1 MKKQYLL
8 LSVFVL
14 CTLFSFSQSIT
25 IGAGTATSY
34 FYGPYY
40 RSTAGSTFN
49 NSKYAYIYTPDELT
63 AIPAGSIITSIE
75 WEKSSGT
82 ITAPNIFQIYLEN
95 NSATTLTTGTSW
107 GALIASGTSV
117 YNNTN
122 QGFTAAAP
130 GWELFTL
137 TTPFIYTGGT
147 LQICTDHVK
156 QGIASGANN
165 YLYEAATGKA
175 IGWASGT
182 AGSNTTLLNTATYGS
197 NRPNIRISYIPGTN
211 CTGAP
216 EAGTSTASSSSVCP
230 SSTFSLSLSGA
241 TLAAGLTYQWQS
253 SIDGITYSDITGATN
268 SAFSTSQTSN
278 TYYQCVV
285 TCSASGQQDIS
296 TPIQVTTNSFLNC
309 YCTSNATSTAD
320 EEILNVS
327 LGTLNNTST
336 CSTTGG
342 PGSIL
347 SQYSDYTTTVNPP
360 ILVASANY
368 TLGIQIGTCGGN
380 FGNMTKA
387 FIDFNQNG
395 QFTDPGEE
403 IYVSP
408 AAVTGPNT
416 ISATI
421 LITAN
426 AVAGLTRMRIV
437 TVETTVATGVTPC
450 GTYTWGETEDYL
462 VQIVPPPTCP
472 QPTNLSLA
480 TSDLTSATIQWT
492 AGGTETQW
500 QIEYGPTGFTPGTGT
515 FLLTTTNPTTITGL
529 IANSFYQA
537 YVRGICT
544 PGDSSYWAGTIS
556 WNTFDQGQYMDWDS
570 ECPTTGFID
579 ISSTGTPINTTDDS
593 ELGITLPF
601 PVLYQGALYT
611 TCTIG
616 NNGGIV
622 FGSTTANVGY
632 NMVAGN
638 GLYPFVQDLNTANA
652 GGGVYYE
659 AIGNAPN
666 RKFIVSWVDL
676 PHFGG
681 VATDGATFQL
691 IIEEATMEI
700 YFVYEDVQMSN
711 TTWDNGADAEIGIRG
726 TNQNI
731 DVSLNNATYLQ
742 NNSCVH
748 FSYTDCP
755 KPKNFTMLFTGPI
768 AANFSWTPSIA
779 NETNWTI
786 IYGPQ
791 GFDPTTSGT
800 TVTSTTPSLLVS
812 NLTQLTNYDVYI
824 YSDCS
829 VGIQSDA
836 LIGTFF
842 TPPFCSNPTN
852 LVATSEIDSIITNW
866 NWALSAPQFPITSFN
881 IQYGQTGFDLYSNGT
896 TEQLDNNLNDTL
908 FNANFMAG
916 GVYDVYVQA
925 VCGSDTSQF
934 VGPISVVMPLTNNDV
949 CGAETIPVDGQNYI
963 FNNTGAT
970 VAPNDLTIAPPATGA
985 NTTDGWINSTLNL
998 TTWFKFT
1005 APNSGDVRI
1014 NCTDI
1019 NYNGQVAVYNNSNC
1033 QTMNLSQLVGAND
1046 NEIGGNSVAPNF
1058 TICNLIPGN
1067 SYFILFD
1074 GFNSTTGNYSISLSE
1089 IILNAGSTGSQLDV
1103 CYSDTVNL
1111 FNGIS
1116 GYDTG
1121 GVWSQQIPTL
1131 GLQDSLFITTGLASV
1146 VFNFTYTLTD
1156 GCSNDAVGAT
1166 VKVFSPSS
1174 AGNDG
1179 TITVCKNEPF
1189 SLLNGLTG
1197 NVDIGGTWYNPQ
1209 NQALASNIDTASNF
1223 PGQFNYDYI
1232 VSNGICPAD
1241 TSNILMVVDP
1251 SCDYLAGI
1259 GELSSS
1265 ILVYPNPTSNMLT
1278 LDFGTPI
1285 SDVDFEL
1292 FDIQGKAILG
1302 EKNISLVNGKHQV
1315 NTSILVP
1322 GVYMLHINSLEKQY
1336 IYRIIKD

>member
-1 MKKQYLL
+1 MKKHYLL
-8 LSVFVL
+8 SILLLCSLLSFG
-14 CTLFSFSQSIT
+14 QSIT
-25 IGAGTATSY
+25 IGTGTATSY

-40 RSTAGSTFN
+40 RSSATSTFN
-49 NSKYAYIYTPDELT
+49 FSKYAYIYTADELT
-63 AIPAGSIITSIE
+63 GIPPGSLITMIE
-75 WEKSSGT
+75 WEKASGT
-82 ITAPNIFQIYLEN
+82 ITAPNTFQIFMEN
-95 NSATTLTTGTSW
+95 NSAATLTTGTTW
-107 GALIASGTSV
+107 GTLTSTSTSV
-117 YNNTN
+117 YNNTA
-122 QGFTAAAP
+122 QGFTVTGP
-130 GWELFTL
+130 GWEGFTL
-137 TTPFIYTGGT
+137 TSPFIYTGGT
-147 LQICTDHVK
+147 LQISTDHVK
-156 QGIASGANN
+156 QGTASGANN
-165 YLYEAATGKA
+165 YYYTTVAGKA
-175 IGWASGT
+175 LGWAAGA
-182 AGSNTTLLNTATYGS
+182 AGSNATLLNTATYGN

-211 CTGAP
+211 CNGTP
-216 EAGTSTASSSSVCP
+216 EAGTSTSSSTAVCP
-230 SSTFSLSLSGA
+230 STPFSLSLSGA
-241 TLAAGLTYQWQS
+241 TLASGLTYQWQS
-253 SIDGITYSDITGATN
+253 SSDGITYSDILGASN
-268 SAFSTSQTSN
+268 SAFSSSQTSD

-285 TCSASGQQDIS
+285 TCTSSGQQDIS
-296 TPIQVTTNSFLNC
+296 TPILVTTNSFVNC
-309 YCTSNATSTAD
+309 YCPSNATSTAD

-336 CSTTGG
+336 CTNTGG

-347 SQYSDYTTTVNPP
+347 NQYSDYSTTVTPP
-360 ILVASANY
+360 ILAASANY
-368 TLGIQIGTCGGN
+368 TLGVQIGTCGGN

-421 LITAN
+421 LIPAN

-437 TVETTVATGVTPC
+437 NVETTVATGVTPC

-480 TSDLTSATIQWT
+480 TSSLTSATIQWT

-500 QIEYGPTGFTPGTGT
+500 QIEYGPAGFTPGTGT
-515 FLLTTTNPTTITGL
+515 FLTTTTNPTTINGL
-529 IANSFYQA
+529 TSYSFYQA

-556 WNTFDQGQYMDWDS
+556 WNTYDQGQFMDWDS
-570 ECPTTGFID
+570 ECPTTGYID
-579 ISSTGTPINTTDDS
+579 ILASGTPINTTDDS
-593 ELGITLPF
+593 EFGITLPF
-601 PVLYQGALYT
+601 PVLYQGALFT

-666 RKFIVSWVDL
+666 RKFIVSWIDV
-676 PHFGG
+676 PHFGTG
-681 VATDGATFQL
+681 GTDGATFQL

-700 YFVYEDVQMSN
+700 YYVYEDVQMSN
-711 TTWDNGADAEIGIRG
+711 ATWDNGADAEIGIRG
-726 TNQNI
+726 SVQNI
-731 DVSLNNATYLQ
+731 DISLNNTNYLLA
-742 NNSCVH
+742 NSCVH

-755 KPKNFTMLFTGPI
+755 KPKNFSMIFTGPTS
-768 AANFSWTPSIA
+768 ANFSWTPSIA
-779 NETNWTI
+779 NETNWTV
-786 IYGPQ
+786 IYGTQ

-800 TVTSTTPSLLVS
+800 TLTTTTPSLIITG
-812 NLTQLTNYDVYI
+812 LTQLTNYDVYI

-842 TPPFCSNPTN
+842 TPPYCSNPTGV
-852 LVATSEIDSIITNW
+852 VASSEIDSIITTW
-866 NWALSAPQFPITSFN
+866 NWALSAPQFPVTSFN

-896 TEQLDNNLNDTL
+896 TEQLDNNFNDTL

-925 VCGSDTSQF
+925 VCGTDTSLF
-934 VGPISVVMPLTNNDV
+934 VGPISVTMPLTNNDV
-949 CGAETIPVDGQNYI
+949 CGAETIPVDGVNYI

-970 VAPNDLTIAPPATGA
+970 IDPNDLGIVPPATGA
-985 NTTDGWINSTLNL
+985 NTTDGWFNSTLNL

-1014 NCTDI
+1014 NCTNI
-1019 NYNGQVAVYNNSNC
+1019 NYNGQIAVYNNSNC
-1033 QTMNLSQLVGAND
+1033 QTLNLNQLVGAND
-1046 NEIGGNSVAPNF
+1046 NEINGTSVAPNF
-1058 TICNLIPGN
+1058 TLCNLIPGN
-1067 SYFILFD
+1067 SYLILFD
-1074 GFNSTTGNYSISLSE
+1074 AFISTPGNYSISISE
-1089 IILNAGSTGSQLDV
+1089 IILNAGSQGAQLDV
-1103 CYSDTVNL
+1103 CYGDTVNL
-1111 FNGIS
+1111 FDGI
-1116 GYDTG
+1116 TG
-1121 GVWSQQIPTL
+1121 NDADGVWTQQIPTL
-1131 GLQDSLFITTGLASV
+1131 GLQDSLFVTTGLASV

-1156 GCSNDAVGAT
+1156 GCADDAVNAT

-1179 TITVCKNEPF
+1179 SLTVCKNEPF
-1189 SLLNGLTG
+1189 SLLNGLSG

-1209 NQALASNIDTASNF
+1209 NQVLGSSIDTASNF

-1241 TSNILMVVDP
+1241 TANILVIVDP
-1251 SCDYLAGI
+1251 SCDYLASL
-1259 GELSSS
+1259 GELQASLL
-1265 ILVYPNPTSNMLT
+1265 IYPNPTSTELT
-1278 LDFGTPI
+1278 LDFGFNAANVNYI
-1285 SDVDFEL
+1285 L
-1292 FDIQGKAILG
+1292 YDI
-1302 EKNISLVNGKHQV
+1302 NGKIVLAENEIAFQNGKYIV
-1315 NTSILVP
+1315 GMNGILP
-1322 GVYMLHINSLEKQY
+1322 GMYMLHINSKENKQV
-1336 IYRIIKD
+1336 YRIIKN

>member
-1 MKKQYLL
+1 MKKHYL
-8 LSVFVL
+8 LSVFLL
-14 CTLFSFSQSIT
+14 CSLLSFGQSIT
-25 IGAGTATSY
+25 IGTGTATSY

-40 RSTAGSTFN
+40 RSSATSTFN
-49 NSKYAYIYTPDELT
+49 FSKYAYIYTSDELT
-63 AIPAGSIITSIE
+63 GIPPGSLITMIE
-75 WEKSSGT
+75 WEKASGT
-82 ITAPNIFQIYLEN
+82 ITAPNTFQILMEN
-95 NSATTLTTGTSW
+95 NSAATLTTGTTW
-107 GALIASGTSV
+107 GSLTSTSTSV
-117 YNNTN
+117 YNNTT
-122 QGFTAAAP
+122 QGFTVTGP
-130 GWELFTL
+130 GWEGFTL

-147 LQICTDHVK
+147 LQIATDHVK
-156 QGIASGANN
+156 QGTASGANN
-165 YLYEAATGKA
+165 YYYTTVAGKA
-175 IGWASGT
+175 LGWAAGA
-182 AGSNTTLLNTATYGS
+182 AGSNATLLNTATYGN

-211 CTGAP
+211 CNGAP
-216 EAGTSTASSSSVCP
+216 EAGTSFSSSTAVCP
-230 SSTFSLSLSGA
+230 STPFSLSLSGA
-241 TLAAGLTYQWQS
+241 TLASGLTYQWQS
-253 SIDGITYSDITGATN
+253 SSDGITYTDILGATN
-268 SAFSTSQTSN
+268 SAYSASQTTN

-285 TCSASGQQDIS
+285 TCTSSGQQDIS
-296 TPIQVTTNSFLNC
+296 TPIQVTTNSFVNC
-309 YCTSNATSTAD
+309 YCPSNATSAAD

-336 CSTTGG
+336 CSNTGG
-342 PGSIL
+342 PGSVL
-347 SQYSDYTTTVNPP
+347 NQYSDYSTTVSPP
-360 ILVASANY
+360 TLAASANY

-395 QFTDPGEE
+395 QFTDLGEE

-408 AAVTGPNT
+408 NFVTGPNT
-416 ISATI
+416 ISSSI
-421 LITAN
+421 LIPAN
-426 AVAGLTRMRIV
+426 ATPGLTRMRIV
-437 TVETTVATGVTPC
+437 NVETTVATGVNAC

-462 VQIVPPPTCP
+462 VNIVPPPTCP
-472 QPTNLSLA
+472 QPTNLSLVTA
-480 TSDLTSATIQWT
+480 DLTSATVQWN
-492 AGGTETQW
+492 AGGTETEW
-500 QIEYGPTGFTPGTGT
+500 QIEYGPAGFTPGTGT
-515 FLLTTTNPTTITGL
+515 FITTSTNPTTITGL
-529 IANSFYQA
+529 TSNSFYQA

-570 ECPTTGFID
+570 DCPTTGFID
-579 ISSTGTPINTTDDS
+579 ISSTGTAVNTTDDS
-593 ELGITLPF
+593 EFGITLPF

-666 RKFIVSWVDL
+666 RKFIVSWVDV

-681 VATDGATFQL
+681 VSTDGATFQL
-691 IIEEATMEI
+691 IIEEASMEI

-711 TTWDNGADAEIGIRG
+711 AVWDNGADAEIGIRG
-726 TNQNI
+726 AIQNI
-731 DVSLNNATYLQ
+731 DISLNNTTYLQ

-812 NLTQLTNYDVYI
+812 NLTQLTSYDVYI

-829 VGIQSDA
+829 LGIQSDA

-842 TPPFCSNPTN
+842 TPPFCSNPTGI
-852 LVATSEIDSIITNW
+852 VATSTVDSIITNW

-881 IQYGQTGFDLYSNGT
+881 IQYGQTEFDLYSNGT
-896 TEQLDNNLNDTL
+896 TEQLDNNFSDTL

-925 VCGSDTSQF
+925 VCGTDTSQF

-949 CGAETIPVDGQNYI
+949 CGAETIPVNGQNYI
-963 FNNTGAT
+963 FNNAGAT
-970 VAPNDLTIAPPATGA
+970 IDPNDLGIVPPATGA

-1005 APNSGDVRI
+1005 APASGDVRV

-1019 NYNGQVAVYNNSNC
+1019 NYNGQIAVYNNSNC
-1033 QTMNLSQLVGAND
+1033 QTLNSNQLVGAND
-1046 NEIGGNSVAPNF
+1046 NEVDGNSVAPNF

-1067 SYFILFD
+1067 TYFVLFD
-1074 GFNSTTGNYSISLSE
+1074 AFTSTPGNYSISLSE
-1089 IILNAGSTGSQLDV
+1089 IILDAGLTGTQLDV
-1103 CYSDTVNL
+1103 CYGDTVNL
-1111 FNGIS
+1111 FNGIN
-1116 GYDTG
+1116 GYDAG
-1121 GVWSQQIPTL
+1121 GVWTQQIPTL
-1131 GLQDSLFITTGLASV
+1131 GLQDSLFITAGLASV

-1156 GCSNDAVGAT
+1156 GCASDAIGAT

-1179 TITVCKNEPF
+1179 SITVCKNEPF
-1189 SLLNGLTG
+1189 SLLSGLTG
-1197 NVDIGGTWYNPQ
+1197 NVDLGGTWYNPQ
-1209 NQALASNIDTASNF
+1209 NQSLATNIDTAGNF

-1241 TSNILMVVDP
+1241 TSNILVIVDA
-1251 SCDYLAGI
+1251 SCDYLASL
-1259 GELSSS
+1259 GELQASLL
-1265 ILVYPNPTSNMLT
+1265 IYPNPTSNELT
-1278 LDFGTPI
+1278 LDFGMNATEI
-1285 SDVDFEL
+1285 DYIL
-1292 FDIQGKAILG
+1292 YDI
-1302 EKNISLVNGKHQV
+1302 NGKIV
-1315 NTSILVP
+1315 LAENEISIENGKYIIGTLGILP
-1322 GVYMLHINSLEKQY
+1322 GMYMLHINSKENSQV
-1336 IYRIIKD
+1336 YRIIKN

>member
-1 MKKQYLL
+1 MKKHYLL
-8 LSVFVL
+8 SLFIL
-14 CTLFSFSQSIT
+14 CSLFSVGQSIT
-25 IGAGTATSY
+25 IGTGTTVSY
-34 FYGPYY
+34 FFGPYY

-49 NSKYAYIYTPDELT
+49 FSKYAYIYTADELT
-63 AIPAGSIITSIE
+63 AIPSGSIITSIE
-75 WEKSSGT
+75 WEKSAGT
-82 ITAPNIFQIYLEN
+82 ITAPNTFQIYLEN
-95 NSATTLTTGTSW
+95 NSATTLTTGTTW
-107 GALIASGTSV
+107 GTLISAGTSV

-122 QGFTAAAP
+122 QGFLATAP
-130 GWELFTL
+130 GWESFTL

-147 LQICTDHVK
+147 LQISTDHVK
-156 QGIASGANN
+156 QGTASGVNN
-165 YLYEAATGKA
+165 FFHESVPGKA
-175 IGWASGT
+175 IGWAAGA
-182 AGSNTTLLNTATYGS
+182 AGSNATLLNTATYGN

-211 CTGAP
+211 CNGAP
-216 EAGTSTASSSSVCP
+216 EAGTSTSSSAAVCP
-230 SSTFSLSLSGA
+230 SSLFSLSLSGA
-241 TLAAGLTYQWQS
+241 TLASGLTYQWQS
-253 SIDGITYSDITGATN
+253 SLDGVTYTDITGATN
-268 SAFSTSQTSN
+268 SAYSTSQSTN
-278 TYYQCVV
+278 TYYQCIV
-285 TCSASGQQDIS
+285 TCSGSGQQDVS
-296 TPIQVTTNSFLNC
+296 TPVQVTTNSFLNC
-309 YCTSNATSTAD
+309 YCPSNATSIAD
-320 EEILNVS
+320 EEIVNVS
-327 LGTLNNTST
+327 LGTLNNSST
-336 CSTTGG
+336 CTSTGG

-347 SQYSDYTTTVNPP
+347 NQYSDYTSNTTPP

-368 TLGIQIGTCGGN
+368 NLGIQIGTCGGN
-380 FGNMTKA
+380 YGNMTKA

-416 ISATI
+416 ISASI
-421 LITAN
+421 LIPAN
-426 AVAGLTRMRIV
+426 AVSGLTRMRIV
-437 TVETTVATGVTPC
+437 NVETTVATGVTPC

-480 TSDLTSATIQWT
+480 TSSLTSATIQWT

-500 QIEYGPTGFTPGTGT
+500 QIEYGPAGFTPGSGT
-515 FLLTTTNPTTITGL
+515 FLTTTTNPTTINGL
-529 IANSFYQA
+529 TSYSFYQA

-544 PGDSSYWAGTIS
+544 PGDSSYWAGTVS
-556 WNTFDQGQYMDWDS
+556 WNTYDQGQFMDWDS
-570 ECPTTGFID
+570 ECPTTGYID
-579 ISSTGTPINTTDDS
+579 ILASGTPINTTDDS
-593 ELGITLPF
+593 EFGITLPF
-601 PVLYQGALYT
+601 PVLYQGALFT

-616 NNGGIV
+616 NNGGVV

-638 GLYPFVQDLNTANA
+638 GLYPFIQDLNTANA

-711 TTWDNGADAEIGIRG
+711 ATWDNGADAEIGIRG
-726 TNQNI
+726 AIQNI
-731 DVSLNNATYLQ
+731 DISLNNTNYLLA
-742 NNSCVH
+742 NSCVH

-755 KPKNFTMLFTGPI
+755 KPKNFSMIFTGPTS
-768 AANFSWTPSIA
+768 ANFSWTPSIA
-779 NETNWTI
+779 NETNWTV
-786 IYGPQ
+786 IYGTQ

-800 TVTSTTPSLLVS
+800 TLTTTTPSLIITG
-812 NLTQLTNYDVYI
+812 LTQLTNYDVYI

-842 TPPFCSNPTN
+842 TPPYCSNPTG
-852 LVATSEIDSIITNW
+852 VIASSEIDSIITTW
-866 NWALSAPQFPITSFN
+866 NWALSAPQFPVTSFN

-896 TEQLDNNLNDTL
+896 TEQLDNNFNDTL

-925 VCGSDTSQF
+925 VCGTDTSLF
-934 VGPISVVMPLTNNDV
+934 VGPISVTMPLTNNDV
-949 CGAETIPVDGQNYI
+949 CGAETIPVDGENYI

-970 VAPNDLTIAPPATGA
+970 IDPNDLGIVPPATGA
-985 NTTDGWINSTLNL
+985 NTTDGWFNSTLNL

-1014 NCTDI
+1014 NCTNI
-1019 NYNGQVAVYNNSNC
+1019 NYNGQIAVYNNSNC
-1033 QTMNLSQLVGAND
+1033 QTLNLNQLVGAND
-1046 NEIGGNSVAPNF
+1046 NEINGTSVAPNF
-1058 TICNLIPGN
+1058 TLCNLIPGN
-1067 SYFILFD
+1067 TYFMLFD
-1074 GFNSTTGNYSISLSE
+1074 AFISTPGNYSISISE
-1089 IILNAGSTGSQLDV
+1089 IILNAGTQGAQLDV
-1103 CYSDTVNL
+1103 CYGDTVNL
-1111 FNGIS
+1111 FDGI
-1116 GYDTG
+1116 TG
-1121 GVWSQQIPTL
+1121 NDAEGVWTQQIPTL
-1131 GLQDSLFITTGLASV
+1131 GLQDSLFVTTGLASV

-1156 GCSNDAVGAT
+1156 GCADDAVNAT

-1179 TITVCKNEPF
+1179 SLTLCKNEPF
-1189 SLLNGLTG
+1189 SLLNGLSG

-1209 NQALASNIDTASNF
+1209 NQVLGSSIDTASNF

-1241 TSNILMVVDP
+1241 TANILVIVDP
-1251 SCDYLAGI
+1251 SCDYLASL
-1259 GELSSS
+1259 GELQASLL
-1265 ILVYPNPTSNMLT
+1265 IYPNPTSTELT
-1278 LDFGTPI
+1278 LDFGFNAANVNYI
-1285 SDVDFEL
+1285 L
-1292 FDIQGKAILG
+1292 YDI
-1302 EKNISLVNGKHQV
+1302 NGKIVLAENEIAFQNGKYIV
-1315 NTSILVP
+1315 GTAGILP
-1322 GVYMLHINSLEKQY
+1322 GMYMLHINSKENNQV
-1336 IYRIIKD
+1336 YRIIKN

>member
-1 MKKQYLL
+1 MSHEK
-8 LSVFVL
+8 
-14 CTLFSFSQSIT
+14 TLFTFNFIT
-25 IGAGTATSY
+25 LFAFKFWSSY

-40 RSTAGSTFN
+40 RSSATSTFN
-49 NSKYAYIYTPDELT
+49 FSKYAYIYTADELT
-63 AIPAGSIITSIE
+63 GIPPGSLITMIE
-75 WEKSSGT
+75 WEKASGT
-82 ITAPNIFQIYLEN
+82 ITAPNTFQIFMEN
-95 NSATTLTTGTSW
+95 NSAATLTTGTTW
-107 GALIASGTSV
+107 GTLTSTSTSV
-117 YNNTN
+117 YNNTA
-122 QGFTAAAP
+122 QGFTVTGP
-130 GWELFTL
+130 GWEGFTL
-137 TTPFIYTGGT
+137 TSPFIYTGGT
-147 LQICTDHVK
+147 LQISTDHVK
-156 QGIASGANN
+156 QGTASGANN
-165 YLYEAATGKA
+165 YYYTTVAGKA
-175 IGWASGT
+175 LGWAAGA
-182 AGSNTTLLNTATYGS
+182 AGSNATLLNTATYGN

-211 CTGAP
+211 CNGTP
-216 EAGTSTASSSSVCP
+216 EAGTSTSSSTAVCP
-230 SSTFSLSLSGA
+230 STPFSLSLSGA
-241 TLAAGLTYQWQS
+241 TLASGLTYQWQS
-253 SIDGITYSDITGATN
+253 SSDGITYSDILGATN
-268 SAFSTSQTSN
+268 SAFSSSQTSD

-285 TCSASGQQDIS
+285 TCTSSGQQDIS
-296 TPIQVTTNSFLNC
+296 TPIQVTTNSFVNC
-309 YCTSNATSTAD
+309 YCPSNATSTAD

-336 CSTTGG
+336 CTNTGG

-347 SQYSDYTTTVNPP
+347 NQYSDYSTTVTPP
-360 ILVASANY
+360 ILAASANY
-368 TLGIQIGTCGGN
+368 TLGVQIGTCGGN

-421 LITAN
+421 LIPAN

-472 QPTNLSLA
+472 QPTNPSLA
-480 TSDLTSATIQWT
+480 TSSLTSATIQWT

-500 QIEYGPTGFTPGTGT
+500 QIEYGPAGFTPGTGT
-515 FLLTTTNPTTITGL
+515 FLTTTTNPTTINGL
-529 IANSFYQA
+529 TSYSFYQA

-556 WNTFDQGQYMDWDS
+556 WNTYDQGQFMDWDS
-570 ECPTTGFID
+570 ECPTTGYID
-579 ISSTGTPINTTDDS
+579 ILASGTPINTTDDS
-593 ELGITLPF
+593 EFGITLPF
-601 PVLYQGALYT
+601 PVLYQGALFT

-666 RKFIVSWVDL
+666 RKFIVSWIDV
-676 PHFGG
+676 PHFGTG
-681 VATDGATFQL
+681 GTDGATFQL

-700 YFVYEDVQMSN
+700 YYVYEDVQMSN
-711 TTWDNGADAEIGIRG
+711 ATWDNGADAEIGIRG
-726 TNQNI
+726 SVQDI
-731 DVSLNNATYLQ
+731 DISLNNTNYLLA
-742 NNSCVH
+742 NSCVH
-748 FSYTDCP
+748 FRYTDCP
-755 KPKNFTMLFTGPI
+755 KPKNFSMIFTGPTS
-768 AANFSWTPSIA
+768 ANFSWTPSIA
-779 NETNWTI
+779 NETNWTV
-786 IYGPQ
+786 IYGTQ

-800 TVTSTTPSLLVS
+800 TLTTTTPSLIITG
-812 NLTQLTNYDVYI
+812 LTQLTNYDVYI

-842 TPPFCSNPTN
+842 TPPYCSNPTG
-852 LVATSEIDSIITNW
+852 VIASSEIDSIITTW
-866 NWALSAPQFPITSFN
+866 NWALSAPQFPVTSFN

-896 TEQLDNNLNDTL
+896 TEQLDNNFNDTL

-925 VCGSDTSQF
+925 VCGTDTSLF
-934 VGPISVVMPLTNNDV
+934 VGPISVTMPLTNNDV
-949 CGAETIPVDGQNYI
+949 CGAETIPVDGENYI

-970 VAPNDLTIAPPATGA
+970 IDPNDLGIVPPATGA
-985 NTTDGWINSTLNL
+985 NTTDGWFNSTLNL

-1014 NCTDI
+1014 NCTNI
-1019 NYNGQVAVYNNSNC
+1019 NYNGQIAVYNNSNC
-1033 QTMNLSQLVGAND
+1033 QTLNLNQLVGAND
-1046 NEIGGNSVAPNF
+1046 NEINGTSVAPNF
-1058 TICNLIPGN
+1058 TLCNLIPGN
-1067 SYFILFD
+1067 TYLMLFD
-1074 GFNSTTGNYSISLSE
+1074 AFISTPGNYSISISE
-1089 IILNAGSTGSQLDV
+1089 IILNAGTQGAQLDV
-1103 CYSDTVNL
+1103 CYGDTVNL
-1111 FNGIS
+1111 FDGIT
-1116 GYDTG
+1116 DNDAE
-1121 GVWSQQIPTL
+1121 GVWTQQIPTL
-1131 GLQDSLFITTGLASV
+1131 GLQDSLFVTTGLASV

-1156 GCSNDAVGAT
+1156 GCADDAVNAT

-1179 TITVCKNEPF
+1179 SLTLCKNEPF
-1189 SLLNGLTG
+1189 SLLNGLSG

-1209 NQALASNIDTASNF
+1209 NQVLGSSIDTASNF

-1241 TSNILMVVDP
+1241 TANILVIVDP
-1251 SCDYLAGI
+1251 SCDYLASL
-1259 GELSSS
+1259 GELQASLL
-1265 ILVYPNPTSNMLT
+1265 IYPNPTSTELT
-1278 LDFGTPI
+1278 LDFGFNAANVNYI
-1285 SDVDFEL
+1285 L
-1292 FDIQGKAILG
+1292 YDI
-1302 EKNISLVNGKHQV
+1302 NGKIVLAENEIAFQNGKYIV
-1315 NTSILVP
+1315 GTAGILP
-1322 GVYMLHINSLEKQY
+1322 GMYMLHINSKENNQV
-1336 IYRIIKD
+1336 YRIIKN

>member
-1 MKKQYLL
+1 MKKHYLL
-8 LSVFVL
+8 SILLLCSLLSFG
-14 CTLFSFSQSIT
+14 QSIT
-25 IGAGTATSY
+25 IGTGTATSY

-40 RSTAGSTFN
+40 RSSATSTFN
-49 NSKYAYIYTPDELT
+49 FSKYAYIYTADELT
-63 AIPAGSIITSIE
+63 GIPPGSLITMIE
-75 WEKSSGT
+75 WEKASGT
-82 ITAPNIFQIYLEN
+82 ITAPNTFQIFMEN
-95 NSATTLTTGTSW
+95 NSAATLTTGTTW
-107 GALIASGTSV
+107 GTLTSTSTSV
-117 YNNTN
+117 YNNTA
-122 QGFTAAAP
+122 QGFTVTGP
-130 GWELFTL
+130 GWEGFTL
-137 TTPFIYTGGT
+137 TSPFIYTGGT
-147 LQICTDHVK
+147 LQISTDHVK
-156 QGIASGANN
+156 QGTASGANN
-165 YLYEAATGKA
+165 YYYTTVAGKA
-175 IGWASGT
+175 LGWAAGA
-182 AGSNTTLLNTATYGS
+182 AGSNATLLNTATYGN

-211 CTGAP
+211 CNGTP
-216 EAGTSTASSSSVCP
+216 EAGTSTSSSTAVCP
-230 SSTFSLSLSGA
+230 STPFSLSLSGA
-241 TLAAGLTYQWQS
+241 TLASGLTYQWQS
-253 SIDGITYSDITGATN
+253 SSDGITYSDILGATN
-268 SAFSTSQTSN
+268 SAFSSSQTSD

-285 TCSASGQQDIS
+285 TCTSSGQQDIS
-296 TPIQVTTNSFLNC
+296 TPIQVTTNSFVNC
-309 YCTSNATSTAD
+309 YCPSNATSTAD

-336 CSTTGG
+336 CTNTGG

-347 SQYSDYTTTVNPP
+347 NQYSDYSTTVTPP
-360 ILVASANY
+360 ILAASANY
-368 TLGIQIGTCGGN
+368 TLGVQIGTCGGN

-421 LITAN
+421 LIPAN

-472 QPTNLSLA
+472 QPTNPSLA
-480 TSDLTSATIQWT
+480 TSSLTSATIQWT

-500 QIEYGPTGFTPGTGT
+500 QIEYGPAGFTPGTGT
-515 FLLTTTNPTTITGL
+515 FLTTTTNPTTINGL
-529 IANSFYQA
+529 TSYSFYQA

-556 WNTFDQGQYMDWDS
+556 WNTYDQGQFMDWDS
-570 ECPTTGFID
+570 ECPTTGYID
-579 ISSTGTPINTTDDS
+579 ILASGTPINTTDDS
-593 ELGITLPF
+593 EFGITLPF
-601 PVLYQGALYT
+601 PVLYQGALFT

-666 RKFIVSWVDL
+666 RKFIVSWIDV
-676 PHFGG
+676 PHFGTG
-681 VATDGATFQL
+681 GTDGATFQL

-700 YFVYEDVQMSN
+700 YYVYEDVQMSN
-711 TTWDNGADAEIGIRG
+711 ATWDNGADAEIGIRG
-726 TNQNI
+726 SVQDI
-731 DVSLNNATYLQ
+731 DISLNNTNYLLA
-742 NNSCVH
+742 NSCVH
-748 FSYTDCP
+748 FRYTDCP
-755 KPKNFTMLFTGPI
+755 KPKNFSMIFTGPTS
-768 AANFSWTPSIA
+768 ANFSWTPSIA
-779 NETNWTI
+779 NETNWTV
-786 IYGPQ
+786 IYGTQ

-800 TVTSTTPSLLVS
+800 TLTTTTPSLIITG
-812 NLTQLTNYDVYI
+812 LTQLTNYDVYI

-842 TPPFCSNPTN
+842 TPPYCSNPTG
-852 LVATSEIDSIITNW
+852 VIVSSEIDSIITTW
-866 NWALSAPQFPITSFN
+866 NWALSAPQFPVTSFN

-896 TEQLDNNLNDTL
+896 TEQLDNNFNDTL

-925 VCGSDTSQF
+925 VCGTDTSLF
-934 VGPISVVMPLTNNDV
+934 VGPISVTMPLTNNDV
-949 CGAETIPVDGQNYI
+949 CGAETIPVDGENYI

-970 VAPNDLTIAPPATGA
+970 IDPNDLGIVPPATGA
-985 NTTDGWINSTLNL
+985 NTTDGWFNSTLNL

-1014 NCTDI
+1014 NCTNI
-1019 NYNGQVAVYNNSNC
+1019 NYNGQIAVYNNSNC
-1033 QTMNLSQLVGAND
+1033 QTLNLNQLVGAND
-1046 NEIGGNSVAPNF
+1046 NEINGTSVAPNF
-1058 TICNLIPGN
+1058 TLCNLIPGN
-1067 SYFILFD
+1067 TYLMLFD
-1074 GFNSTTGNYSISLSE
+1074 AFISTPGNYSISISE
-1089 IILNAGSTGSQLDV
+1089 IILNAGTQGAQLDV
-1103 CYSDTVNL
+1103 CYGDTVNL
-1111 FNGIS
+1111 FDGIT
-1116 GYDTG
+1116 DNDAE
-1121 GVWSQQIPTL
+1121 GVWTQQIPTL
-1131 GLQDSLFITTGLASV
+1131 GLQDSLFVTTGLASV

-1156 GCSNDAVGAT
+1156 GCADDAVNAT

-1179 TITVCKNEPF
+1179 SLTLCKNEPF
-1189 SLLNGLTG
+1189 SLLNGLSG

-1209 NQALASNIDTASNF
+1209 NQVLGSSIDTASNF

-1241 TSNILMVVDP
+1241 TANILVIVDP
-1251 SCDYLAGI
+1251 SCDYLASL
-1259 GELSSS
+1259 GELQASLL
-1265 ILVYPNPTSNMLT
+1265 IYPNPTSTELT
-1278 LDFGTPI
+1278 LDFGFNAANVNYI
-1285 SDVDFEL
+1285 L
-1292 FDIQGKAILG
+1292 YDI
-1302 EKNISLVNGKHQV
+1302 NGKIVLAENEIAFQNGKYIV
-1315 NTSILVP
+1315 GTAGILP
-1322 GVYMLHINSLEKQY
+1322 GMYMLHINSKENNQV
-1336 IYRIIKD
+1336 YRIIKN